1 MSNNK
6 QSGDVLVNID
16 EASKITNYS
25 LHTLYQKVSQNQI
38 PYIKKTG
45 EKRLWFNKEELLN
58 YRKKPSQNKKN
69 KVKNECRDSEKLKY
83 AQKVIIMLGML
94 EQLKTSPI
102 LKPFRTTNLDYRT
115 TKQNQ
120 TIKTMTNNKQ
130 SSSIDFFWNQLPEI
144 LPFTVDTE
152 TAVKLLEAFQQ
163 AKSMHRQEHGKT
175 WDESMDNFIARGE
188 NYVRAYVDFEDYYAE
203 TFGGNNEQ
211 Q

>member
-69 KVKNECRDSEKLKY
+69 KVKNEMRDSEKLSD
-83 AQKVIIMLGML
+83 AQKNFVMRAIL
-94 EQLKTSPI
+94 EYWQTLPWAFGTVFI
-102 LKPFRTTNLDYRT
+102 EYGA

-130 SSSIDFFWNQLPEI
+130 SSIEWLINKCACADLRPELWNIIKE
-144 LPFTVDTE
+144 
-152 TAVKLLEAFQQ
+152 Q
-163 AKSMHRQEHGKT
+163 AKAMHKEEIKAAFNQGYRDGEHDDGNT
-175 WDESMDNFIARGE
+175 THILGDVSVWDDSE
-188 NYVRAYVDFEDYYAE
+188 NYYNE
-203 TFGGNNEQ
+203 TFGGNK
-211 Q
+211 